1 MTLLEALVV
10 VTLTVMLSLIA
21 FPSIERTY
29 DILSLHETA
38 DALAANLR
46 IAHADAMDKGR
57 NVEFSLQVGGHGY
70 GWNEG
75 EARRVPEA
83 IDLRMS
89 KGQTIEFF
97 ADGSTS
103 GGVVTLA
110 SAAHQVDISVDI
122 ATGAVSYGS

>member
-10 VTLTVMLSLIA
+10 VTLTVMIGLIA
-21 FPSIERTY
+21 FPSMERTY
-29 DILSLHETA
+29 QILSLHQTA

-46 IAHADAMDKGR
+46 IAHADAMDKER
-57 NVEFSLQVGGHGY
+57 DVEFSLQVDGHGY

-89 KGQTIEFF
+89 KGQKIQFF

-110 SAAHQVDISVDI
+110 AGAHQVDISVDI
-122 ATGAVSYGS
+122 ATGAVTNGP

>member
-10 VTLTVMLSLIA
+10 VTLTVMIGLIA
-21 FPSIERTY
+21 FPSMERTY
-29 DILSLHETA
+29 QILSLHQTA

-46 IAHADAMDKGR
+46 IAHADAMDKDR
-57 NVEFSLQVGGHGY
+57 DVDFSLQVDGHGY

-75 EARRVPEA
+75 EARRVPET

-89 KGQTIEFF
+89 KGQKIQFF

-110 SAAHQVDISVDI
+110 AGAHQVDISVDI
-122 ATGAVSYGS
+122 ATGAVTNGP

>member
-10 VTLTVMLSLIA
+10 VTLTAMLGLIA
-21 FPSIERTY
+21 FPAIERTY

-57 NVEFSLQVGGHGY
+57 DVDFSIQVDGHGY

-89 KGQTIEFF
+89 KGQTIRFF

-103 GGVVTLA
+103 GGGVTLA
-110 SAAHQVDISVDI
+110 AGAHQVDISVDI
-122 ATGAVSYGS
+122 ATGAVSDGS